1 MKDDPDPLTEVVD
14 ETEPFADASQ
24 DSPALRRARRRAGW
38 MSIGL
43 LLVAAVL
50 AVSVAID
57 PVTPWF
63 QFIDDWWLRLM
74 QTHQN
79 RLLTDFAKVLN
90 VVGSGVVTWP
100 LRVGA
105 LLLLLLRR
113 RFTQGSAFVIAVV
126 LSELCIGPLKFI
138 LGRQRPLEGLVS
150 TTSASF
156 PSGHA
161 IATAVT
167 AFGLVIAFMPRG
179 RRRLHWMIA
188 ASFLGGAMAW
198 SRTYL
203 GAHWATDTIA
213 GIGIGVGLAVGVDVV
228 LTSLRTEVAEVDEF
242 SDKRSDDVTQRVENR
257 TSRTPPMPNED
268 SR

>member
-1 MKDDPDPLTEVVD
+1 MTGDPDPLIEVVD
-14 ETEPFADASQ
+14 ETEPFADASE

-38 MSIGL
+38 MSVGL
-43 LLVAAVL
+43 LVIALVL
-50 AVSVAID
+50 AVSVAVD
-57 PVTPWF
+57 PATPWF
-63 QFIDDWWLRLM
+63 QSMDDWWLRLM
-74 QTHQN
+74 QSHRN
-79 RLLTDFAKVLN
+79 RVLTGIANVLN

-100 LRVGA
+100 LRIGA
-105 LLLLLLRR
+105 LVLLLVRR
-113 RFTQGSAFVIAVV
+113 RFTQTSAFVIAVV
-126 LSELCIGPLKFI
+126 LSELCIGPLK
-138 LGRQRPLEGLVS
+138 LALDRQRPLERLVS

-161 IATAVT
+161 VATAVT

-213 GIGIGVGLAVGVDVV
+213 GICIGVGLAVGVDVA
-228 LTSLRTEVAEVDEF
+228 LTALRTEVAEIDEF
-242 SDKRSDDVTQRVENR
+242 SDKRSDDVTQPVENR
-257 TSRTPPMPNED
+257 TSHRPPTPKEG